1 MIHLDFETRSK
12 VDIYDVGAWAYSTH
26 PSTEILCMA
35 YAIDDE
41 EVQLFSHDRFR
52 LNVFNNVLQT
62 EAKKETLFS
71 AYNAFF
77 EQCIWQNILVKKYGW
92 PRIPI
97 KQWRCTMAKA
107 RARALPA
114 GLANCGEALNASI
127 KKSDEGHRVMMKMSK
142 PASKGGWHE
151 SPEDFQKLY
160 AYCVQDVEA
169 ERAID
174 QMLPDLIPE
183 EQTIWFLDQLINQR
197 GIYVDSEVIRK
208 ALEFIETYTK
218 ILNNNVEIISDGHL
232 DGVSRR
238 TAVLQWCHNQG
249 VPISGYTKLDVQRTL
264 KLPNLPDS
272 VKQILETKLQLG
284 KTSVK
289 KYKSMSASQSDDGR
303 IRDTLIYHGA
313 STGRWAGK
321 LIQLQNLPKGNISD
335 TNQAIR
341 LLEKESLEDF
351 QIFYPDV
358 MGTLSSCIRG
368 MIVAAP
374 GNDLIVADYNAIE
387 ARVLMWLAGEELG
400 LIQFKNGVDL
410 YVQMAQK
417 IYGKKEISK
426 TERNLGKAAVLG
438 CGYGM
443 GREKFFQT
451 CCNWGI
457 EISQEIADVAVRT
470 YRETY
475 KRVTLFWYQMELSA
489 LNAVKTKDKIPGIV
503 TWFLDNTS
511 LQCRLPSGR
520 SLTYNQPSVKKI
532 KTLWGEE
539 KDALHYYGLTKVEG
553 KTTTKWDQQHT
564 YGGKLVENITQA
576 VARDILAAAMLR
588 CEQKGYPVIFSV
600 HDEIV
605 SEIKETFGSVKEYER
620 ILCDNP
626 AWANGCPITAEGWRG
641 KRYKK

>member
-1 MIHLDFETRSK
+1 
-12 VDIYDVGAWAYSTH
+12 
-26 PSTEILCMA
+26 
-35 YAIDDE
+35 
-41 EVQLFSHDRFR
+41 
-52 LNVFNNVLQT
+52 
-62 EAKKETLFS
+62 
-71 AYNAFF
+71 
-77 EQCIWQNILVKKYGW
+77 
-92 PRIPI
+92 
-97 KQWRCTMAKA
+97 
-107 RARALPA
+107 
-114 GLANCGEALNASI
+114 
-127 KKSDEGHRVMMKMSK
+127 
-142 PASKGGWHE
+142 
-151 SPEDFQKLY
+151 
-160 AYCVQDVEA
+160 
-169 ERAID
+169 
-174 QMLPDLIPE
+174 
-183 EQTIWFLDQLINQR
+183 
-197 GIYVDSEVIRK
+197 
-208 ALEFIETYTK
+208 
-218 ILNNNVEIISDGHL
+218 
-232 DGVSRR
+232 
-238 TAVLQWCHNQG
+238 
-249 VPISGYTKLDVQRTL
+249 
-264 KLPNLPDS
+264 
-272 VKQILETKLQLG
+272 
-284 KTSVK
+284 
-289 KYKSMSASQSDDGR
+289 
-303 IRDTLIYHGA
+303 
-313 STGRWAGK
+313 
-321 LIQLQNLPKGNISD
+321 
-335 TNQAIR
+335 
-341 LLEKESLEDF
+341 
-351 QIFYPDV
+351 
-358 MGTLSSCIRG
+358 
-368 MIVAAP
+368 
-374 GNDLIVADYNAIE
+374 
-387 ARVLMWLAGEELG
+387 
-400 LIQFKNGVDL
+400 
-410 YVQMAQK
+410 
-417 IYGKKEISK
+417 
-426 TERNLGKAAVLG
+426 
-438 CGYGM
+438 M